1 MENIFFNEIL
11 YLYINKTALIA
22 AVEKE
27 NTEILKIL
35 LANKDIDINCIII
48 IIQSY
53 IKFYEMIL

>member
-1 MENIFFNEIL
+1 MENKIFNEIL

-48 IIQSY
+48 II
-53 IKFYEMIL
+53 